1 MQWLSEIHSDDL
13 QEIWYVH
20 VQGVPQIHKNPLC
33 SPPITRFYLIYSQV
47 WKFCISWVFR
57 TVSLTQTLCTAVSF
71 KPRNQHKAGTLCMV
85 ILNLKIILV
94 ILGFRDKSKM
104 ACVASWQEWW
114 WYFLEQ
120 WASIVFM
127 LPSSKFCVVQL
138 EFQNCKKTLFQ
149 TMLPFDAAGLVPS
162 SIWSHIFIFLSTFAK
177 DWWDFHVFYNI
188 SFFSM

>member
-1 MQWLSEIHSDDL
+1 MIHENHL
-13 QEIWYVH
+13 LFQ
-20 VQGVPQIHKNPLC
+20 
-33 SPPITRFYLIYSQV
+33 LIYSQV
-47 WKFCISWVFR
+47 WEFCVSWVFR
-57 TVSLTQTLCTAVSF
+57 IVPLTQILCNTVFF
-71 KPRNQHKAGTLCMV
+71 KSQNSQCAKTLCMV
-85 ILNLKIILV
+85 ILNLKNILV
-94 ILGFRDKSKM
+94 ILRFRDKSKM

-162 SIWSHIFIFLSTFAK
+162 SIWSHIFICLSTFAK
-177 DWWDFHVFYNI
+177 DWWDFHVFCNR
-188 SFFSM
+188 FFL